1 VGSDSFGR
9 LYAPPLPFD
18 QQPLEAWAAIDA
30 CDAAYAATG
39 DRQWQSYARTA
50 YRWFLGQNELG
61 IPLGDIK
68 TGECYDGLIPTGINR
83 NRGAESILAF
93 HLATVTIQRHRA
105 GEC

>member
-1 VGSDSFGR
+1 
-9 LYAPPLPFD
+9 LPFD
-18 QQPLEAWAAIDA
+18 QQPLEAWAAVDA

-39 DRQWQSYARTA
+39 DIQWQSYARTA

-61 IPLGDIK
+61 VSLGDSE
-68 TGECYDGLIPTGINR
+68 TGECYDGLIPTGVNR

-93 HLATVTIQRHRA
+93 HLATVAIQRHRA